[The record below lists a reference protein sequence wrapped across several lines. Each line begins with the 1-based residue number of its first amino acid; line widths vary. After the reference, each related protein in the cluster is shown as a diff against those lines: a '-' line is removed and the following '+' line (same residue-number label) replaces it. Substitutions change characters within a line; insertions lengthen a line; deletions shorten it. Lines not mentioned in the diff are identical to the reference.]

1 MIRVK
6 TALLSSL
13 VICSIVLSALI
24 IFGEPISE
32 GTDKVGQTWFGPK
45 PGLHETS
52 LPGRIYI
59 FNPEEE
65 AVLVETFSRMYSH
78 LVLTMGQMDYSSA
91 KGGDVWVTGEYN
103 RNSLSSGVLFRYD
116 YQISR
121 GLLAKWLTLF
131 YETDFPFAAIDG
143 IFVPLDGGPVKFI
156 DSHSGVLWQLQAD
169 LHLLVFQ
176 LAAEESRNPSAGPMA
191 LLESTEVYDVAPG
204 VFDLAAIQKISVP
217 PCYRE
222 DAKTDEIIRSFFL
235 THSIIQEADGVKT
248 YTDGFGALRIFA
260 SGMMEYTAGTQ
271 GNGAV
276 FLDQPQ
282 LMQSSINFLSAH
294 GGWPGSML
302 PVNLSYLGDS
312 VGLEFASFAK
322 GLPIVGENVGIAME
336 FQQGQVSSYQRYLVV
351 ETETEAETEFA
362 EARPLGQHLAT
373 ETQVGQFFAEGRKK
387 ISDLAPVFYLQQ
399 NRLIPAWR
407 VATGDEVVYAAA
419 GDGRILHIS
428 TLGGQ

>member
-6 TALLSSL
+6 TALLISL

-24 IFGEPISE
+24 IFGQSIPE
-32 GTDKVGQTWFGPK
+32 GTDKVRQPWFGPK

-59 FNPEEE
+59 YYSEDES
-65 AVLVETFSRMYSH
+65 VLVETFSQMYSH

-103 RNSLSSGVLFRYD
+103 GDSLSSGVLFRYD

-121 GLLAKWLTLF
+121 GLLAKWLPHF

-143 IFVPLDGGPVKFI
+143 IFVPVDGGPVKFI

-169 LHLLVFQ
+169 LPLLVFQ
-176 LAAEESRNPSAGPMA
+176 QAADESRNPIARPMT
-191 LLESTEVYDVAPG
+191 LLESTEAYAVAPG
-204 VFDLAAIQKISVP
+204 VFDLAAVQNVSVP
-217 PCYRE
+217 PCHRE
-222 DAKTDEIIRSFFL
+222 ELRTDEIIRSFFL

-248 YTDGFGALRIFA
+248 YTDGFGALRIFT

-271 GNGAV
+271 GNEAV

-302 PVNLSYLGDS
+302 PVYLSNFGDS
-312 VGLEFASFAK
+312 VRLEFASFAK
-322 GLPIVGENVGIAME
+322 GLPIAGDKVGIALE
-336 FQQGQVSSYQRYLVV
+336 FQQGQVSSYQRQLVV
-351 ETETEAETEFA
+351 ETETVTEALA
-362 EARPLGQHLAT
+362 EARPLGQHLAS
-373 ETQVGQFFAEGRKK
+373 ETQVGKFFTEGSKR

-407 VATGDEVVYAAA
+407 VATGDEFVYAAA

-428 TLGGQ
+428 PLGGQ